1 MGRIKTTL
9 IKRTAKKLLQE
20 NEAGYSTEFSENKK
34 NLESTLEVHSKK
46 LRNVVAGYITKL
58 KKRKK

>member
-9 IKRTAKKLLQE
+9 IKRTAKKLLQDHE
-20 NEAGYSTEFSENKK
+20 EGFNTNFNDNKK
-34 NLESTLEVHSKK
+34 NVEVKLEFQSKK
-46 LRNVVAGYITKL
+46 LRNVLAGYVTKL

>member
-9 IKRTAKKLLQE
+9 IKRTAKKLLHDHE
-20 NEAGYSTEFSENKK
+20 EGFNTDFNDNKK
-34 NLESTLEVHSKK
+34 NVEAKLEFQSKK
-46 LRNVVAGYITKL
+46 LRNVLAGYVTKL